1 MLSFPSSV
9 HDTRHLPGIWMSS
22 GPNDEG
28 HIELTCQVG
37 DLKISIKVPAE
48 KATEFL
54 RKVLALESDQR
65 ADSPAASLGSFDLV
79 SSRPPEPSAFFA

>member
-37 DLKISIKVPAE
+37 DLKISIKGPAE